1 MLAQIIE
8 QQNLGCTLQEQLDS
22 VFKDFMPRADQFFDN
37 QHWRNEFKQM
47 LVSAVIGCDGD
58 SGADSH
64 VFIWDAIDDLLDHL
78 QLLVS
83 IQNKIAASH
92 N

>member
-1 MLAQIIE
+1 MRENKKEREMLAQIIE

-22 VFKDFMPRADQFFDN
+22 VFKDFMLRADQFFDN

-58 SGADSH
+58 
-64 VFIWDAIDDLLDHL
+64 
-78 QLLVS
+78 LVLIRMFLFGKLS
-83 IQNKIAASH
+83 MIY
-92 N
+92 